1 MKINRLIET
10 VAAHAWPGEVVK
22 KYGDWLLRANNGVT
36 KRANS
41 VLTVGEIPER
51 KNWLIE
57 IETFYEEKN
66 IRPCFYITESTPE
79 QLDQLLAKNNYK
91 IDTELNI
98 LVNDTDKLIGAIE
111 ENDRFQISIVNDV
124 TSDWITSFLTLE
136 EHDLNQREAFETIFQ
151 GICLPKGFLAICLHD
166 EIVAVATIATEHG
179 WGYISNVVVSEQY
192 RRQGIA
198 SQLLFQLAKWASE
211 HDTKNV
217 FMQVLADNEPAL
229 RLYEKL
235 GFKKLARSHYR
246 MKI

>member
-1 MKINRLIET
+1 MKTNRLIET

-22 KYGDWLLRANNGVT
+22 QYGDWLLRANKGVT

-41 VLTVGEIPER
+41 VLTIGAMPER
-51 KNWLIE
+51 ENWLIE

-79 QLDQLLAKNNYK
+79 KLDKLLAESNYK

-98 LVNDTDKLIGAIE
+98 LANDPDKLIGEIKE
-111 ENDRFQISIVNDV
+111 SDRFQISFMDYV
-124 TSDWITSFLTLE
+124 TPEWLTAFLTLE
-136 EHDLNQREAFETIFQ
+136 EHDLNERQAFETIFQ
-151 GICLPKGFLAICLHD
+151 GILLPKGFLAICLHD
-166 EIVAVATIATEHG
+166 EIVAVATIATKYG
-179 WGYISNVVVSEQY
+179 WGYISNVVVSKQY

-198 SQLLFQLAKWASE
+198 SQLLLQLAKWARA
-211 HDTKNV
+211 HDTKSV
-217 FMQVLADNEPAL
+217 FMQVLADNKPAL

-235 GFKKLARSHYR
+235 GYKKLAKSHYR